1 MCRSKIASSYQGAA
15 SQVSRSCFSIKFFL
29 LVFPLPSFC
38 FIFSLCLFFGAFLFL
53 SVSRDYG
60 KSFLQNFFFLFVFM
74 VDYSL
79 VRLDCPS
86 ISFFFACL
94 CGFLV
99 SKGRGG
105 PQVNLF
111 IGQDCP
117 FRNILVF
124 LFLVIP
130 LSLSFTQLLS
140 RMLGEGEV

>member
-1 MCRSKIASSYQGAA
+1 M
-15 SQVSRSCFSIKFFL
+15 
-29 LVFPLPSFC
+29 
-38 FIFSLCLFFGAFLFL
+38 CLFFGAFLFL

-60 KSFLQNFFFLFVFM
+60 KSFLQNFFFLFVFT

-111 IGQDCP
+111 MGQDCP